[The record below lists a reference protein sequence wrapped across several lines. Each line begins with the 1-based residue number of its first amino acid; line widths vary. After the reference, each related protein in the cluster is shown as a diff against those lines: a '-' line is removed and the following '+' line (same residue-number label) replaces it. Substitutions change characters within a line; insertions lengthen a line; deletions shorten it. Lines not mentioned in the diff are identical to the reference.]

1 MKNKYLKFLVFT
13 GNRAEFGLVLPILEE
28 MKKKKIEI

>member
-1 MKNKYLKFLVFT
+1 MKNKKNFLVFT

-28 MKKKKIEI
+28 MKKTKLNFS